1 MSETVYAY
9 TSPFSSFSA
18 FSRNRPPLPPP
29 SFLLDEDK
37 EDKEE
42 DKKEEISTRSSPGST
57 FRTTIFFPPPC
68 KSITRKVLPTAIGNS
83 IFFSTVVW
91 VLLFKDDDDENGA
104 NDVNVND
111 GRTIIALLTIVV
123 CTQERRGSK
132 ICRGI
137 VLFCVCVYSYEEE
150 SSLFFVSF
158 DDDTSGALSLKMWV
172 F

>member
-57 FRTTIFFPPPC
+57 FRTTIFFAPC

-83 IFFSTVVW
+83 NFSTLLF
-91 VLLFKDDDDENGA
+91 LLFKDDDDDNGA

-158 DDDTSGALSLKMWV
+158 DDDTLCSL
-172 F
+172 